1 MFLAFVLIYSPVG
14 KVTALSTVWHTL
26 YLCYRTLFSTEGEL
40 IYFLAVGYSMPLSF
54 ISPCLSL
61 FSSFGEVK
69 NTVSGLVR
77 FISLI
82 INVLMCF
89 YGAGKAKRWALDPVV
104 PKIMLICLIISI
116 LCKTKQPV
124 PEFVISETGCVGI
137 F

>member
-1 MFLAFVLIYSPVG
+1 MFLAFVLIHSPAG

-77 FISLI
+77 FMSLI
-82 INVLMCF
+82 INILMCF
-89 YGAGKAKRWALDPVV
+89 YGAGKA
-104 PKIMLICLIISI
+104 
-116 LCKTKQPV
+116 
-124 PEFVISETGCVGI
+124 
-137 F
+137 

>member
-40 IYFLAVGYSMPLSF
+40 IYFLAVGYSMPPSF

-61 FSSFGEVK
+61 FSSFGEEK

-77 FISLI
+77 FMNLI

-89 YGAGKAKRWALDPVV
+89 YGAGKA
-104 PKIMLICLIISI
+104 
-116 LCKTKQPV
+116 
-124 PEFVISETGCVGI
+124 
-137 F
+137 

>member
-40 IYFLAVGYSMPLSF
+40 IYFLAVGYSMPPSF

-69 NTVSGLVR
+69 KYSIWACTLYESDNQ
-77 FISLI
+77 
-82 INVLMCF
+82 CF
-89 YGAGKAKRWALDPVV
+89 DVFLWGRKA
-104 PKIMLICLIISI
+104 
-116 LCKTKQPV
+116 
-124 PEFVISETGCVGI
+124 
-137 F
+137 

>member
-1 MFLAFVLIYSPVG
+1 MFLAFVLIYSLAG

-40 IYFLAVGYSMPLSF
+40 IYFLAVGYSMPPSF

-77 FISLI
+77 FMSLI
-82 INVLMCF
+82 ISVLMCF
-89 YGAGKAKRWALDPVV
+89 LWGRESIKVGPGPSGPKDNAYLLDN
-104 PKIMLICLIISI
+104 KHIM
-116 LCKTKQPV
+116 
-124 PEFVISETGCVGI
+124 
-137 F
+137 

>member
-1 MFLAFVLIYSPVG
+1 MFLAFVLIYSLAG

-40 IYFLAVGYSMPLSF
+40 IYFLAVGYSMPPSF

-77 FISLI
+77 FMSLI
-82 INVLMCF
+82 ISVLMCF
-89 YGAGKAKRWALDPVV
+89 YVAGKA
-104 PKIMLICLIISI
+104 
-116 LCKTKQPV
+116 
-124 PEFVISETGCVGI
+124 
-137 F
+137 

>member
-1 MFLAFVLIYSPVG
+1 MFLAFVLISSPAG

-40 IYFLAVGYSMPLSF
+40 IYFLAVGYSMPPSF

-77 FISLI
+77 FMSLI

-89 YGAGKAKRWALDPVV
+89 YGESIKVGPGPSGPKDNTYLLDN
-104 PKIMLICLIISI
+104 KHIM
-116 LCKTKQPV
+116 
-124 PEFVISETGCVGI
+124 
-137 F
+137 

>member
-1 MFLAFVLIYSPVG
+1 MFLAFVLIYSPAG

-40 IYFLAVGYSMPLSF
+40 AVGYSMPPSF

-77 FISLI
+77 FMSLI

-89 YGAGKAKRWALDPVV
+89 YGAGKA
-104 PKIMLICLIISI
+104 
-116 LCKTKQPV
+116 
-124 PEFVISETGCVGI
+124 
-137 F
+137 